1 MREVAHF
8 TVHFLQY
15 LNEHKQLSEALPP
28 FATPEFLQQAYQAML
43 RTRVFDQKAVAL
55 QRTGQL
61 GTYPSILGQEAIS
74 VAIGLA
80 LDDQDVYVPYYRD
93 HGAQLLRGH
102 KMQDLLLYWG
112 GDERGSAAGAP
123 HDLPV
128 CVPIATQ
135 LSHAAGIAA
144 AKKIRNESGV
154 ALVTIGDGGSSK
166 GDFFES
172 LNLAGAWQLPMVVV
186 LNNNQWAISVHRS
199 IQCGAKT
206 LAQKGIAAGIA
217 VRQVDGNDVLAVYDA
232 ICEAKAHA
240 AAHKGATLIEA
251 VSYRLSDHTT
261 ADDATRYRPKDE
273 VSEAWAREPV
283 ARLRD
288 FMMHN
293 GWWSESLEKSWLEHC
308 QQEVEAAVQAYLA
321 VPPDTPESMFD
332 HLYAQWPSN
341 MDEQLSLL
349 EEKIQRNGGVQ

>member
-1 MREVAHF
+1 MREIAHF
-8 TVHFLQY
+8 SVFYRQY
-15 LNEHKQLSEALPP
+15 LNEHKQLNESLPL

-43 RTRVFDQKAVAL
+43 RTRIFDQKAVAL

-74 VAIGLA
+74 VAIGMA
-80 LDDQDVYVPYYRD
+80 LEPQDVFIPYYRD
-93 HGAQLLRGH
+93 HGAQLLRGQR
-102 KMQDLLLYWG
+102 MRDLLLYWG
-112 GDERGSAAGAP
+112 GDERGSAAGAS

-135 LSHAAGIAA
+135 MSHAAGIAA
-144 AKKIRNESGV
+144 AKKIRHEDGV

-186 LNNNQWAISVHRS
+186 LNNNQWAISVPRN

-217 VRQVDGNDVLAVYDA
+217 VQQVDGNDVLAVYDA
-232 ICEAKAHA
+232 IATAKAHA
-240 AAHKGATLIEA
+240 TAHKGATLIEA

-273 VSEAWAREPV
+273 VSEAWAREPI

-288 FMMHN
+288 FMLSC
-293 GWWSESLEKSWLEHC
+293 GWWSETQEKACLEAC
-308 QQEVEAAVQAYLA
+308 QQEVDAEVKAYLS
-321 VPPDTPESMFD
+321 VPRDTPESMFD
-332 HLYAQWPSN
+332 HLYAQWPAT
-341 MDEQLSLL
+341 MDEQLALL
-349 EEKIQRNGGVQ
+349 EAKMQRNGGAG